1 MSFAFPLPH
10 RRATRRATRRGAF
23 ALLGAVAATV
33 GLVVVPNAARADAS
47 GSLVGATNAARAA
60 SGLGA
65 LTVSGDLTAAAS
77 RQAATM
83 ARTRVLQH
91 TPGLSQAV
99 CCWASL
105 GENVGFAG
113 SVARVHSAF
122 MASPPHRAN
131 ILRGAYTQIGVGVA
145 VDSTGL
151 VWVSEI
157 FRRPTSVGAPPPV
170 RPAPVAPARPPSV
183 PAPVQHVSPNAGLL
197 TRAHPPSAP
206 VPAAVAPAA
215 VPPVSAQAPRAAS
228 RALSRAPLDVAN
240 MFAAQFR
247 SGRGVVGTN
256 PVSRLLDFAVR
267 AAATMP
273 S

>member
-1 MSFAFPLPH
+1 MSFAFPVPQ
-10 RRATRRATRRGAF
+10 RRAARRGVL

-33 GLVVVPNAARADAS
+33 GLVVVPNTANADAG
-47 GSLVGATNAARAA
+47 GSLVSATNAARAA

-65 LTVSGDLTAAAS
+65 LTVSADLTAAAS

-113 SVARVHSAF
+113 SSAKVHSAF

-131 ILRGAYTQIGVGVA
+131 ILGAAYTQIGIGVA

-157 FRRPTSVGAPPPV
+157 FRRPTAAKPPAPPAPV
-170 RPAPVAPARPPSV
+170 RPAPVAPARPP
-183 PAPVQHVSPNAGLL
+183 APVQHVSPSAGLL
-197 TRAHPPSAP
+197 VHAQPPPARVPVVAAP
-206 VPAAVAPAA
+206 KVPPAA
-215 VPPVSAQAPRAAS
+215 AQAPQAAS
-228 RALSRAPLDVAN
+228 RGLSRAPLDVAN
-240 MFAAQFR
+240 RFAVQFGT
-247 SGRGVVGTN
+247 GRGVIGTN